1 MPFESPTGTGTLT
14 LVSSAAPIFELRKST
29 WWPRYSPFLQQ
40 NRTVKVWKKKSRSL
54 QSEMIFAHVRDWFD
68 SNMFKLSF
76 SSEGSRRRAG
86 WGIYLRNPTQ
96 LWEPTKLEIQH
107 IPTNIASPVPQS
119 ILHLPTL
126 CVLASPCVHPIIW
139 MTLWLRLG

>member
-40 NRTVKVWKKKSRSL
+40 NRTVKVWKKKPFPSVRNDFCTCSWLVWFQHVQTVILFRGKSTQSWSR
-54 QSEMIFAHVRDWFD
+54 
-68 SNMFKLSF
+68 NPP
-76 SSEGSRRRAG
+76 
-86 WGIYLRNPTQ
+86 RNPTQ